1 LKDTSL
7 LSLLDKHIRTLSL
20 SIGERHS
27 GKPEALDSA
36 AAYIEQEARKL
47 AQVEVHTYQYRGQ
60 NFKNIEAVVPGASP
74 QSLVIGAHYD
84 TEIGTPGANDNAS
97 GIAALLAILHDLKDY
112 KPELTIRFVAFANE
126 EAMYFGGEG
135 MGSLVYATALKE
147 AAVQLKGMVSLE
159 TIGYFTA
166 GAGTQSY
173 PEEVDTHRLGL
184 SDVGNFL
191 AFISDLSSKSFL
203 DEAHK
208 QFQLFQ
214 TTPSAALAAPAEVR
228 GISLSDHSSFWKLG
242 YPAIMVTDT
251 APFRYPYYHHQDDTP
266 DKINMKVYKNA
277 VLGLTAMT
285 AALAG
290 KV

>member
-1 LKDTSL
+1 MKDTSL

-20 SIGERHS
+20 AIGERHS
-27 GKPEALDSA
+27 GKPQALERA
-36 AAYIEQEARKL
+36 AEYIEQEARKL
-47 AQVEVHTYQYRGQ
+47 AEVEVQAYQYGGQ
-60 NFKNIEAVVPGASP
+60 VFKNIEATVPGASP
-74 QSLVIGAHYD
+74 QCLVIGAHYD

-97 GIAALLAILHDLKDY
+97 GIAALLAILNDLKDY
-112 KPELTIRFVAFANE
+112 TPKLTIRFVAFANE

-135 MGSLVYATALKE
+135 MGSLVYASALKE
-147 AAVQLKGMVSLE
+147 AGVKLKGMISLE

-166 GAGTQSY
+166 GAGTQAY
-173 PEEVDTHRLGL
+173 PEEVDAGKLGL

-203 DEAHK
+203 EEAHK

-214 TTPSAALAAPAEVR
+214 TTPSAVLAAPADVK
-228 GISLSDHSSFWKLG
+228 GISLSDHSSFWKVG
-242 YPAIMVTDT
+242 YPAIMITDT
-251 APFRYPYYHHQDDTP
+251 APFRYPYYHHKEDTP

-290 KV
+290 RD